1 MNVVDLIK
9 EHEGVRLYPYVCPAG
24 FVTLGAGRNIETRGI
39 SEDESD
45 YMLANDIR
53 QCRGWLTAT
62 YSWFTAL
69 DEVRQAAM
77 VDLIYNLGADG
88 LAKFVKF
95 LAAMGR
101 SDWPK
106 AGAELKNSDWFGQ
119 VGRRGPRVISMI
131 ERGLWPE

>member
-1 MNVVDLIK
+1 MNVADLIRD
-9 EHEGVRLYPYVCPAG
+9 HEGVRLYPYVCPAG
-24 FVTLGAGRNIETRGI
+24 FVTIGVGRNIESRGI
-39 SEDESD
+39 SEDEAE

-53 QCRGWLTAT
+53 QCRAWLTAT

-77 VDLIYNLGADG
+77 TDLIFNVGADG

-101 SDWPK
+101 GDYER
-106 AGAELKNSDWFGQ
+106 AAAELIDSKWYGQ
-119 VGRRGPRVISMI
+119 VGRRGPRIVGMV
-131 ERGLWPE
+131 RTGRWPE